1 MSDSTPAASAPRA
14 IVAFSTPA
22 DTRSRPVQ
30 IFINRNEKQ
39 GAPDFDGKIG
49 EKRVGVYIRN
59 GSKGAFLSLVGDKL
73 PDGKYE
79 QLGTANITPVKGGVA
94 KLVIKLV
101 DSPQDSI
108 WAEIGENVPE
118 ELLVRAGLDLEKLAK
133 KKAEAEAEAGGTP
146 A

>member
-22 DTRSRPVQ
+22 NSKDRPVQ
-30 IFINRNEKQ
+30 IFINRNEKP
-39 GAPDFDGKIG
+39 GAPQFDGKIG
-49 EKRVGVYIRN
+49 EKRVGIYIRN
-59 GSKGAFLSLVGDKL
+59 GAKGSFLSIIGDKL

-79 QLGTANITPVKGGVA
+79 QLGTGNIMAVKGGVA
-94 KLVIKLV
+94 KLVIKMV

-108 WAEIGENVPE
+108 WADIGENVPE

-133 KKAEAEAEAGGTP
+133 KKAEATEAGG
-146 A
+146 AAA